1 MGIDAAYELAERS
14 YLPRRSQFVADLNNE
29 VRQRIAELASKGIH
43 GGPTVQYVVQAG
55 SENMIARCAA
65 AADELQR
72 ACNSK
77 HIVFYPGLLDD
88 LNTGFDLLTESDAAS
103 ATNNIAAA
111 ISYLPNL
118 VAVKAAVAQA
128 MLQARLQGAAT
139 AKADLAHFAANL
151 EYEAASAASAAPTAR
166 NTAPSKLSRALL
178 LRRIERVLKW
188 AGLIGGAIGA
198 GVAIDRVATA
208 LLGEV
213 HKAPQS
219 SVSPI
224 PATSSALG
232 DTKAR

>member
-1 MGIDAAYELAERS
+1 MLR
-14 YLPRRSQFVADLNNE
+14 
-29 VRQRIAELASKGIH
+29 K
-43 GGPTVQYVVQAG
+43 
-55 SENMIARCAA
+55 
-65 AADELQR
+65 
-72 ACNSK
+72 
-77 HIVFYPGLLDD
+77 
-88 LNTGFDLLTESDAAS
+88 

-111 ISYLPNL
+111 ISYLPNP

-151 EYEAASAASAAPTAR
+151 EYEAASANPPPPTAGC
-166 NTAPSKLSRALL
+166 NCVEAVPPPFTSKDRAGF
-178 LRRIERVLKW
+178 EMG
-188 AGLIGGAIGA
+188 GLIGGAIGA

-213 HKAPQS
+213 HKAPQG